1 MASNKTVLV
10 GGGVIITIG
19 YANAVVTK
27 GNPTK
32 VIVGGMAFILLAS
45 LLELVGPR
53 ASALASGIVGVAI
66 LTVILVEAPSIQ
78 QAYVNA
84 QSNAGKQSASTTTTS
99 GGSQTNTGNTYSS
112 NPPPS
117 GPGAGHPS

>member
-1 MASNKTVLV
+1 MANKTVLV
-10 GGGVIITIG
+10 GGGVIITVG

-45 LLELVGPR
+45 LLELAGPR
-53 ASALASGIVGVAI
+53 ASSLASGIVGVAV

-78 QAYVNA
+78 QAYLNA
-84 QSNAGKQSASTTTTS
+84 QSNAGKPSASTTTTS
-99 GGSQTNTGNTYSS
+99 GGSQTNTGNTYGS